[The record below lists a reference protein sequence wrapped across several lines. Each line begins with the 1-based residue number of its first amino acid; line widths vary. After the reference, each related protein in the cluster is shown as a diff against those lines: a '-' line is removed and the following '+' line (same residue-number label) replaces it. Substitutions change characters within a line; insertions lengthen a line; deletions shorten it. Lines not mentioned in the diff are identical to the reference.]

1 MIWHVKDNLVNR
13 HQGVGFDTRESDMI
27 VFLCDCS
34 GTHSQCLSEY
44 IGSAWSGN
52 ILTLLP
58 LIWGF
63 GKRISEGFWKSL
75 RVQIVCQ
82 SRGQVQISFSPTG
95 ALYVLM
101 RHYDTAKTNKKRK
114 KPSTQLFCFHSAQ
127 CYSAAI
133 AATSSLQLRATEWQS
148 RDVQDSGNNK
158 QNNAVEVPKKMW
170 TG

>member
-13 HQGVGFDTRESDMI
+13 HQGVGFGIPVTRESDMI
-27 VFLCDCS
+27 VFLCDC
-34 GTHSQCLSEY
+34 GGAHSQCLSEY

-82 SRGQVQISFSPTG
+82 SRGQVQILFAPTG
-95 ALYVLM
+95 ALYV
-101 RHYDTAKTNKKRK
+101 TNKTMQLKFSK
-114 KPSTQLFCFHSAQ
+114 KCERDKSSKALWRTCWSPPMFFGCDDAILYYGKVKGNVEQAQ
-127 CYSAAI
+127 I
-133 AATSSLQLRATEWQS
+133 FLGW
-148 RDVQDSGNNK
+148 
-158 QNNAVEVPKKMW
+158 
-170 TG
+170 